1 MTSETLLQWLQQL
14 ILVGG
19 IGGIFV
25 AMLIE
30 HLIPFA
36 PASLI
41 LTGIGIGFVDPTNG
55 WTVLAAISAST
66 LGSISGAVVL
76 YLLGRWYP
84 TRRKRPAT
92 APRGRFA
99 QLPATIA
106 TMPSWGL
113 ISLRWIPSIRTHMSL
128 VAGIAQLSPRRFL
141 WTSSS
146 GMVVWN
152 SLWIL
157 GGSQLQALWA

>member
-1 MTSETLLQWLQQL
+1 MMTETLLQWLQQV
-14 ILVGG
+14 ILMWG
-19 IGGIFV
+19 IGGIFL

-41 LTGIGIGFVDPTNG
+41 LTGIGIGFVDPANG
-55 WTVLAAISAST
+55 WTAFAAIGAST
-66 LGSISGAVVL
+66 LGSISGSVVL
-76 YLLGRWYP
+76 YLLGRWFP
-84 TRRKRPAT
+84 RQRKNLQSV
-92 APRGRFA
+92 PRGRFA
-99 QLPATIA
+99 QLPLTIA

-113 ISLRWIPSIRTHMSL
+113 ISLRWIPSIRTHLSL
-128 VAGIAQLSPRRFL
+128 VAGMAQLPPCRFL

-152 SLWIL
+152 SFWIL
-157 GGSQLQALWA
+157 AGSSLQALWP